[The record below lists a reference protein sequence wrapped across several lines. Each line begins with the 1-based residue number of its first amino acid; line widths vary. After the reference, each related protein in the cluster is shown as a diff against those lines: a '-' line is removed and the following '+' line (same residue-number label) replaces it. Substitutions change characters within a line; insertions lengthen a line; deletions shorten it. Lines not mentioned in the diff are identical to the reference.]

1 MMSKEPTTVEKMRGL
16 PWGIAFDTA
25 NSVYCQLTILGSLFV
40 LYLNEL
46 GLNKTQIGA
55 LLSLF
60 PFTALLALVIAPA
73 VARWGYKRTFLTFY
87 GGRKVINAF
96 LLLVP
101 WVLATCGHQTVVTY
115 IIVVVAIFTVS
126 RAIAMTA
133 ITPWQQEY
141 IPNSVRGKYA
151 ATSKIFSSLASFL
164 AITVAGYVIGDAPD
178 LNRFTMLM
186 AAGLVFGAVAVWSVS
201 HLPGGAPVKSTGK
214 KVRRA
219 SILTIVRDLISGLG
233 RRPVKKTVKKKAQRG
248 DMVAA
253 LRDRSFVLYI
263 LGIGLFTLATGPLG
277 SFLPLFMREEV
288 GLSSGNVVLLQTGGL
303 LGGLFSSYLWGWAA
317 DRYGSK
323 PVMLSGVYARV
334 ILPVFWLLMPRHSV
348 WSLYVALGIAF
359 LAGVSDM
366 GWAIGSGRLLF
377 VSIVPPE
384 KRTGYMAVHYAWVGI
399 VGGIGQ
405 LVSGWA
411 LDYSVA
417 IAGRQ
422 FLFLTFDPYTI
433 LFVAGFVL
441 SVVSIAFFR
450 GVRADSSVTTGEFA
464 GMFLRGNP
472 LRALESLVRFHRAKD
487 ERDAITVTE
496 RLGQTQSPL
505 TVDELLEALAD
516 PRFYV
521 RFEAIVSIARRGP
534 DERLVGA
541 LVEVLRGDEPALSVI
556 AAWALGRV
564 GDERAIESL
573 REGLD
578 ARYRSVRAHCVR
590 SLGSLEDVRIA
601 PVLLERLAGETDDGL
616 KLAYAS
622 ALGQLGAE
630 GAVGELL
637 ALLRASHSPDARMEV
652 ALSLAR
658 IVGDEHNFIQLLRQV
673 RGEAGTTASQS
684 ITALKKKICEY
695 QVESEADLLA
705 TLDSCAEALAQDD
718 LERGVMLFSGVIR
731 LSPIDELSETCAE
744 ILNDCAERLE
754 EFGAGRLEYV
764 ILALHAMHV
773 GFSQRQVGIFARAF
787 SIGGVESD

>member
-1 MMSKEPTTVEKMRGL
+1 MTKEPTTVEKMRGL

-73 VARWGYKRTFLTFY
+73 IARWGYKRTFLTFY
-87 GGRKVINAF
+87 SGRKVINAF

-101 WVLATCGHQTVVTY
+101 WILLTFGHGTVVAY
-115 IIVVVAIFTVS
+115 VIVVVAVFSVS

-151 ATSKIFSSLASFL
+151 ATSSIFSSLANFV

-178 LNRFTMLM
+178 LNRFTVLM
-186 AAGLVFGAVAVWSVS
+186 AAGLVFGAVAVWSIS
-201 HLPGGAPVKSTGK
+201 HIPGGAPLK
-214 KVRRA
+214 KVTPA
-219 SILTIVRDLISGLG
+219 
-233 RRPVKKTVKKKAQRG
+233 KKAVRKRPQHG
-248 DMVAA
+248 DMLSA
-253 LRDRSFVLYI
+253 LRDRSFLLYI
-263 LGIGLFTLATGPLG
+263 FGIGLFALATGPLG

-288 GLSSGNVVLLQTGGL
+288 GLSSGNVVMLQTGGL
-303 LGGLFSSYLWGWAA
+303 LGGLLSSYLWGWAA

-334 ILPVFWLLMPRHSV
+334 ILPVFWLLMPRQSV

-384 KRTGYMAVHYAWVGI
+384 KRNGYMALRYAWMGI
-399 VGGIGQ
+399 VGGVGN
-405 LVSGWA
+405 LVGGRV
-411 LDYSVA
+411 LDYSAA
-417 IAGRQ
+417 IAGQR
-422 FLFLTFDPYTI
+422 FLFLTLDPYTV
-433 LFVAGFVL
+433 LFVAGLVL
-441 SVVSIAFFR
+441 PAASIVLLR
-450 GVRADSSVTTGEFA
+450 GVRADSRVTTGEFA

-472 LRALESLVRFHRAKD
+472 LRALESLVRFYRARD
-487 ERDAITVTE
+487 ERDAIAVTE
-496 RLGQTQSPL
+496 RLGQTHSPL
-505 TVDELLEALAD
+505 TVDELLDALAD

-534 DERLVGA
+534 DERLVAA

-556 AAWALGRV
+556 AAWALGRM
-564 GDERAIESL
+564 GDKRAIEPL
-573 REGLD
+573 RAGLD
-578 ARYRSVRAHCVR
+578 ARYRSVQAHCVR
-590 SLGSLEDVRIA
+590 SLGSLEDVEIA

-622 ALGQLGAE
+622 ALGQLRAE
-630 GAVGELL
+630 EAVGELL
-637 ALLRASHSPDARMEV
+637 ALLRTCQSSDAQMEV
-652 ALSLAR
+652 ALALAR
-658 IVGDEHNFIQLLRQV
+658 IVGDEHGFIQLLRQI
-673 RGEAGTTASQS
+673 RGEAGTAMSQNV
-684 ITALKKKICEY
+684 TALKKKLGECRIDG
-695 QVESEADLLA
+695 EADLPAML
-705 TLDSCAEALAQDD
+705 SRCAETLAQQDMEQGAALLGSIARLLPTED
-718 LERGVMLFSGVIR
+718 LS
-731 LSPIDELSETCAE
+731 DACAE
-744 ILNDCAERLE
+744 ILQDCAGRLA
-754 EFGAGRLEYV
+754 EFGAERLEYV
-764 ILALHAMHV
+764 ILALHVMQV
-773 GFSQRQVGIFARAF
+773 GFSQRQIGILARAL
-787 SIGGVESD
+787 SIGGLDSN

>member
-1 MMSKEPTTVEKMRGL
+1 MTKEPTTVEKMRGL
-16 PWGIAFDTA
+16 PWGIAFSTA
-25 NSVYCQLTILGSLFV
+25 NSVYCQLTLLGSLFV

-101 WVLATCGHQTVVTY
+101 WVLATFGHEVMVTY
-115 IIVVVAIFTVS
+115 VIVVVAVFAVS

-151 ATSKIFSSLASFL
+151 ARSQIFSSLAGFV
-164 AITVAGYVIGDAPD
+164 TVTVIGYVIGDAPD
-178 LNRFTMLM
+178 LNRFTILM
-186 AAGLVFGAVAVWSVS
+186 AAGLVIGAISVWSVS
-201 HLPGGAPVKSTGK
+201 HIPGGAPVKP
-214 KVRRA
+214 A
-219 SILTIVRDLISGLG
+219 E
-233 RRPVKKTVKKKAQRG
+233 KKARRKNILAAARDWIAGLRRKPSKRTVREKARRG
-248 DMVAA
+248 DMLVA
-253 LRDRSFVLYI
+253 LRDRSFVFYL
-263 LGIGLFTLATGPLG
+263 LGTALFALATGPLG
-277 SFLPLFMREEV
+277 SFLPLFMREQV

-303 LGGLFSSYLWGWAA
+303 LGGLLSSYLWGWAA

-334 ILPVFWLLMPRHSV
+334 ILPVFWLLMPRQSM

-384 KRTGYMAVHYAWVGI
+384 KRTGYMAVHYAWLGI
-399 VGGIGQ
+399 VGGMGN
-405 LVSGWA
+405 LVGGRV
-411 LDYSVA
+411 LDYSAA
-417 IAGRQ
+417 ITGRQ
-422 FLFLTFDPYTI
+422 FLFLTLDPYTV
-433 LFVAGFVL
+433 LFVAGSVL
-441 SVVSIAFFR
+441 SAASLALFR
-450 GVRADSSVTTGEFA
+450 GARADSSVTTGEFA

-472 LRALESLVRFHRAKD
+472 LRALESLVRFYRARD

-496 RLGQTQSPL
+496 QLGQTQSPL

-521 RFEAIVSIARRGP
+521 RFEAIVSIARREP
-534 DERLVGA
+534 DERLVNA

-556 AAWALGRV
+556 AAWALGRM
-564 GDERAIESL
+564 GDERAIEPL

-578 ARYRSVRAHCVR
+578 ARYRSIRAHCVR
-590 SLGSLEDVRIA
+590 SLGSLEDVEVA
-601 PVLLERLAGETDDGL
+601 PALLERLAGETDNGL

-622 ALGQLGAE
+622 ALGQLRVKD
-630 GAVGELL
+630 AVGDLL
-637 ALLRASHSPDARMEV
+637 TLLRSRQSPDERMEI
-652 ALSLAR
+652 ALALAR

-673 RGEAGTTASQS
+673 RREVGTAASQAV
-684 ITALKKKICEY
+684 TAVKKKVGECR
-695 QVESEADLLA
+695 VSEQDLLP
-705 TLDSCAEALAQDD
+705 TLDSCAGALAQDD
-718 LERGVMLFSGVIR
+718 LEQGMAMFSGAIR
-731 LSPIDELSETCAE
+731 LLPMQELSEACVA
-744 ILNDCAERLE
+744 ILDDCAEGLDM
-754 EFGAGRLEYV
+754 FGAGRLEYV
-764 ILALHAMHV
+764 VLALHTMHV
-773 GFSQRQVGIFARAF
+773 GFSQQQASIFARAF
-787 SIGGVESD
+787 SIGGVDSD